1 MVRKYL
7 APALLALPFLLNAQE
22 PTDTV
27 TATQTQTIIIVDDLD
42 AEPAP
47 AAADMTKDGA
57 VTAASH
63 FAWGAAV
70 GGTIDLSGQDLTS
83 IDISAGFGYKN
94 DFIKFLGAGATIKTM
109 TTTSSRAYPVYAMFR
124 SGFSSRPTLCF
135 LELRC
140 GCTFLNL
147 EGAPSQTDVYAGAA
161 LGITLATG
169 KHFTSH
175 ISIGYEFSPVKD
187 YTSHD
192 GLHVNMKPMQTA
204 ALKIGIQF

>member
-7 APALLALPFLLNAQE
+7 ASALLALPFLLNAQE
-22 PTDTV
+22 PTNTV
-27 TATQTQTIIIVDDLD
+27 TATQTRTIIIVNDLD
-42 AEPAP
+42 SQPAP
-47 AAADMTKDGA
+47 EADAMTKDE
-57 VTAASH
+57 AATSH
-63 FAWGAAV
+63 FTWGAAA

-83 IDISAGFGYKN
+83 VDISAGFGYKN
-94 DFIKFLGAGATIKTM
+94 DFIKFLGVGATIKTM
-109 TTTSSRAYPVYAMFR
+109 TTTSSHAYPVYAMFR

-147 EGAPSQTDVYAGAA
+147 EGAPTQTDIYAGAS
-161 LGITLATG
+161 LGITLAKG
-169 KHFTSH
+169 KHFASH

-192 GLHVNMKPMQTA
+192 GLYVNMKPMQTA

>member
-7 APALLALPFLLNAQE
+7 ASALLALPFLLNAQE
-22 PTDTV
+22 PTNIV
-27 TATQTQTIIIVDDLD
+27 TATQTRTIIIVNDLNSQPAHEAD
-42 AEPAP
+42 A
-47 AAADMTKDGA
+47 MTKDE
-57 VTAASH
+57 AATSH
-63 FAWGAAV
+63 LTWGVAA

-94 DFIKFLGAGATIKTM
+94 DFIKFLGIGATIKTM
-109 TTTSSRAYPVYAMFR
+109 TTTSSHAYPVYAMFR

-147 EGAPSQTDVYAGAA
+147 EGAPTQTDIYAGAA
-161 LGITLATG
+161 LGITLAKG
-169 KHFTSH
+169 KHFASH

-187 YTSHD
+187 YTSPD
-192 GLHVNMKPMQTA
+192 GLYVNMKPMQTA